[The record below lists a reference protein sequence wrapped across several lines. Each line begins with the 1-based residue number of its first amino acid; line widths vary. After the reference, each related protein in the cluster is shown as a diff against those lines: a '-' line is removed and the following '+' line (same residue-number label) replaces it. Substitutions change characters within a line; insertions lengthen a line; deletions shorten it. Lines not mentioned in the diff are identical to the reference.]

1 MAPAKQIHHKHK
13 STGNLLQQQNQPV
26 NGSLQVAAKR
36 AAFGDRSNTARGVL
50 SRDDSSIST
59 KAKGTMAVVPPS
71 KLVAPATGKENDGI
85 RVVGKDAAKKET
97 AVVPVVRRNSHLN
110 LPSKK
115 ATHLPGQ
122 PKRTTV
128 YADLPRPDDAI
139 ENASSNLESLRGLVI
154 PSSPEPAAIPTPEDE
169 KPHHCHEKSQN
180 NLPLG
185 ITHSDDGVAEPP
197 YLDAVEELP
206 VEVINYP
213 VLEAKPLSLIPLSYL
228 PDPEPAVK
236 VSAKTVDFTA
246 LDLLSHIPD
255 EDPAYSSEPDEDL
268 YDDQG
273 YTTAHSVRDQD
284 EPTALNDHTD
294 PTRSS
299 STATLTVMFPPKL
312 GKKGLAELEAAKGFV
327 EAKRAYEDFDEDLW
341 DISMVAEYSTEI
353 FEYMRKMEV
362 SQDFIPNSLLSSVKL
377 TRSRFN
383 CCPSRI
389 TWTSRA
395 RSSGQCELS

>member
-1 MAPAKQIHHKHK
+1 MPPAKQIHHKHK
-13 STGNLLQQQNQPV
+13 STGNLLQQQHQPV

-36 AAFGDRSNTARGVL
+36 AAFGDRSNTARNAL

-59 KAKGTMAVVPPS
+59 KPKGTTVTMPPS
-71 KLVAPATGKENDGI
+71 KPVAPAKGQENDGT
-85 RVVGKDAAKKET
+85 RAVGKDATKKET
-97 AVVPVVRRNSHLN
+97 AIVPVVRRNSHLN

-128 YADLPRPDDAI
+128 YADPPRPDDAI
-139 ENASSNLESLRGLVI
+139 EGASSNLESLRGLAI
-154 PSSPEPAAIPTPEDE
+154 PSSPDPATVPTPEDE
-169 KPHHCHEKSQN
+169 KSHPCNEKSN
-180 NLPLG
+180 PLG

-206 VEVINYP
+206 AEVINYP

-228 PDPEPAVK
+228 PDPEPAAK
-236 VSAKTVDFTA
+236 VSAKSVDFTA

-255 EDPAYSSEPDEDL
+255 EDPAYTSEPDEDL

-284 EPTALNDHTD
+284 EPTAHHDLID
-294 PTRSS
+294 PTRT
-299 STATLTVMFPPKL
+299 STNATMTVMFPPKL

-327 EAKRAYEDFDEDLW
+327 EAKRAYDDFDEDLW

-362 SQDFIPNSLLSSVKL
+362 SQDCISGSLLSSIKL
-377 TRSRFN
+377 TRPRSS
-383 CCPSRI
+383 CCPSHI
-389 TWTSRA
+389 TWKSRP
-395 RSSGQCELS
+395 RSSGQCGLF